1 MILAQEYRISCARGC
16 QINDWLVLCA
26 ILCCTSIELRA
37 DPFVIRRN
45 VTNVTSYEVILARKG
60 RVRNVN
66 EQIISNHEARRRTA
80 AQATS

>member
-1 MILAQEYRISCARGC
+1 MTVMLAVRS
-16 QINDWLVLCA
+16 
-26 ILCCTSIELRA
+26 SHFMRA
-37 DPFVIRRN
+37 DPFVIWRL
-45 VTNVTSYEVILARKG
+45 VTNVIGDEVILARKG